1 MRIFSIL
8 VIQGAFPRT
17 LRAGA
22 PLGSRSTPC
31 QIFAFRFYHNIR
43 KNTNPNPAEGPA
55 RAAVSAASNGSRRTA
70 PVHQSR
76 RVRGAGRKNYVFRF
90 QYFFSTWAK
99 YVTTD
104 DAVVVYWAYPEG
116 TDENTEFHLVHYV
129 GLDRNSNTDLGT
141 GQYTTFS
148 LGAGIQVEQAALM
161 KKAGASDEEI
171 LKFLRSFTDRVAV
184 YFAVD
189 DLMHLKR
196 GGRLSGF
203 AAVAGTMLGLKPV
216 LTFNEEGGLSVLTKQ
231 SGRRKAI
238 SYLAG
243 KVIEEL
249 RDEDTYPV
257 YVVDADCPED
267 GDRLRDLILEKR
279 PRANVIR
286 QIVGPV
292 IGAHCGPGTL
302 GVIFV
307 ADRRPIPLKK
317 D

>member
-1 MRIFSIL
+1 MSVLLCDSNCELWHTRL
-8 VIQGAFPRT
+8 KELGLDVISMPYYIKGQEYYYDMGANTDF
-17 LRAGA
+17 RA
-22 PLGSRSTPC
+22 
-31 QIFAFRFYHNIR
+31 FYD
-43 KNTNPNPAEGPA
+43 A
-55 RAAVSAASNGSRRTA
+55 
-70 PVHQSR
+70 
-76 RVRGAGRKNYVFRF
+76 VRGGEIPKTQALNPEDYKRILTPYFEAGEDVLYLSFSHKMSGTF
-90 QYFFSTWAK
+90 QYLDLALAELK
-99 YVTTD
+99 E
-104 DAVVVYWAYPEG
+104 AYPERKC
-116 TDENTEFHLVHYV
+116 TVFDTA
-129 GLDRNSNTDLGT
+129 SI
-141 GQYTTFS
+141 S

>member
-1 MRIFSIL
+1 MSVLLCDSNCELWHTRL
-8 VIQGAFPRT
+8 KELGLDVISMPYYVKGQEYYYDMGANTDF
-17 LRAGA
+17 RA
-22 PLGSRSTPC
+22 
-31 QIFAFRFYHNIR
+31 FYD
-43 KNTNPNPAEGPA
+43 A
-55 RAAVSAASNGSRRTA
+55 
-70 PVHQSR
+70 
-76 RVRGAGRKNYVFRF
+76 VRGGEIPKTQALNPEDYKRILAPYFEAGEDVLYLSFSHKMSGTF
-90 QYFFSTWAK
+90 QYLDLALAELK
-99 YVTTD
+99 E
-104 DAVVVYWAYPEG
+104 AYPERKC
-116 TDENTEFHLVHYV
+116 TVFDTA
-129 GLDRNSNTDLGT
+129 SI
-141 GQYTTFS
+141 S